1 MQDIK
6 MAQMTEEYV
15 SASKRPAL
23 KAKAAMM
30 KENSPRQVIARP
42 RIKESRVHGLN
53 GKGVGPT

>member
-1 MQDIK
+1 